1 MKINTFKAIVVSE
14 AHNGKF
20 DINIVNKNFKEI
32 EDNNIIIN
40 VKYSSLNYK
49 DALSSQGNR
58 GVTKKFP
65 HTPGIDAAGVIVKS
79 NYPDFKIGD
88 KVLITGYDFGMN
100 TSGGYS
106 QYISVPKEWILK
118 LPENFSLRD
127 SMIYG
132 TAGLTAG
139 LSVYQLIKL
148 GITPDLGNILVT
160 GSTGGVGSLAITI
173 LSSLGYTVTALTGK
187 KETKDF
193 LLKLGANEVIFRKDF
208 NINSEKLLLKEKYSG
223 VIDTVGGET
232 LSNAIKSTKYGGVV
246 TCCGNVSSHILS
258 TSIYPFILRGV
269 SLIGID
275 SVQCST
281 DIRKKIWNKI
291 AKEWKNSSIENLIQE
306 ISMEELVTSLK
317 NFLFEEHKGRMI
329 VNLDK

>member
-1 MKINTFKAIVVSE
+1 MKIKTFKAIVVS
-14 AHNGKF
+14 GKF
-20 DINIVNKNFKEI
+20 NIDIVNKNFNEI

-65 HTPGIDAAGVIVKS
+65 HTPGIDAAGIIIKS

-106 QYISVPKEWILK
+106 QYVSVPKEWVLK
-118 LPENFSLRD
+118 LPDNFSLRD
-127 SMIYG
+127 SMVYG

-139 LSVYQLIKL
+139 LSVYHLIKS

-160 GSTGGVGSLAITI
+160 GSTGGVGSLAVTI
-173 LSSLGYTVTALTGK
+173 LNSLGYTVTALTGK

-193 LLKLGANEVIFRKDF
+193 LLKLGANEVIYREDF
-208 NINSEKLLLKEKYSG
+208 NINSEKVLLKEVYSG

-232 LSNAIKSTKYGGVV
+232 LSNAIKSTKYGGVI
-246 TCCGNVSSHILS
+246 TCCGNVSSHKLS

-281 DIRKKIWNKI
+281 GIRKEIWNKLS
-291 AKEWKNSSIENLIQE
+291 KEWKNSTIENLIQE

-317 NFLFEEHKGRMI
+317 NFLFERHIGRKI

>member
-118 LPENFSLRD
+118 LPDNFSLRD

-139 LSVYQLIKL
+139 LSVYQLIKS

-173 LSSLGYTVTALTGK
+173 LNSLGYTVTALTGK
-187 KETKDF
+187 KETRDF
-193 LLKLGANEVIFRKDF
+193 LLKFGANEVIYREDF
-208 NINSEKLLLKEKYSG
+208 NINSEKPLLKEIYSG

-232 LSNAIKSTKYGGVV
+232 LSNAIKSTKYGGIV
-246 TCCGNVSSHILS
+246 TCCGNVSSHKLS
-258 TSIYPFILRGV
+258 SSIYPFILRGV

-281 DIRKKIWNKI
+281 DLRKEIWNKLS
-291 AKEWKNSSIENLIQE
+291 KEWKNSSIENLVQE
-306 ISMEELVTSLK
+306 ISMEELVISLK
-317 NFLFEEHKGRMI
+317 NFLFEDHTGRKI

>member
-118 LPENFSLRD
+118 LPDNFSLRD

-139 LSVYQLIKL
+139 LSVYQLIKS

-281 DIRKKIWNKI
+281 DIRKEIWNKLS
-291 AKEWKNSSIENLIQE
+291 KEWKNSSIENLVQE
-306 ISMEELVTSLK
+306 ISMEELVISLK
-317 NFLFEEHKGRMI
+317 NFLFEDHTGRKI